1 MDSQATHSAA
11 SGSLH
16 CLVGRSLPSR
26 RHGAWIVDEV
36 RGSRARLVTGD
47 LRGEQWVW
55 TNELETW
62 LAAASPNNQAQARAE

>member
-1 MDSQATHSAA
+1 
-11 SGSLH
+11 
-16 CLVGRSLPSR
+16 
-26 RHGAWIVDEV
+26 
-36 RGSRARLVTGD
+36 